1 MNDAASAMTETS
13 PRIAARYAASSGPRA
28 SASGGSRYGL
38 SAPDVVGGSNLVWK
52 YSLPSF
58 DDRRGA
64 PMAEGTRRTLRS
76 DGVFPAPRATYSPR
90 YAASASCASG
100 TVFSGLIL

>member
-38 SAPDVVGGSNLVWK
+38 SALDVVGGWNLVWK
-52 YSLPSF
+52 YVP
-58 DDRRGA
+58 RIVG
-64 PMAEGTRRTLRS
+64 RS
-76 DGVFPAPRATYSPR
+76 
-90 YAASASCASG
+90 
-100 TVFSGLIL
+100 